1 MRTTITLEE
10 DVAALVKKA
19 MKARRVSLKVVVN
32 EAIRA
37 GLTPVVDRASEPV
50 PRFRTRTFDGG
61 KCLLGSL
68 DSVGEVLAILEGE
81 TFK

>member
-1 MRTTITLEE
+1 MRTTITLED

-19 MKARRVSLKVVVN
+19 MKARRVSLKTVVN

-37 GLTPVVDRASEPV
+37 SLVPSVDHAREDG

-61 KCLLGSL
+61 RCLIGSL
-68 DSVGEVLAILEGE
+68 DSVGDVLAILEGE

>member
-1 MRTTITLEE
+1 MRTTITLED

-19 MKARRVSLKVVVN
+19 MKARRVSLKTVVN

-37 GLTPVVDRASEPV
+37 GMAPPAGSAREDG

-61 KCLLGSL
+61 RCLIGSV
-68 DSVGEVLAILEGE
+68 DSVGDVLAILEGD

>member
-10 DVAALVKKA
+10 DVAALVRKA
-19 MKARRVSLKVVVN
+19 MKARRASLKVVVN

-37 GLTPVVDRASEPV
+37 GLAPRTEHAREDGA
-50 PRFRTRTFDGG
+50 RFRTRSFDGG
-61 KCLLGSL
+61 RCLIGNL

-81 TFK
+81 TYK

>member
-1 MRTTITLEE
+1 VRTTITLED

-19 MKARRVSLKVVVN
+19 MKARRASLKVVVN
-32 EAIRA
+32 EALRA
-37 GLTPVVDRASEPV
+37 GLV
-50 PRFRTRTFDGG
+50 PLTDVAREDGARFRTRTFDGG
-61 KCLLGSL
+61 RCLIGNL

>member
-1 MRTTITLEE
+1 MRTTITLED

-19 MKARRVSLKVVVN
+19 MKARRATLKIVVN

-37 GLTPVVDRASEPV
+37 GLVPATERAREDG
-50 PRFRTRTFDGG
+50 PRFSTRTFDGG
-61 KCLLGSL
+61 KCLIGSL
-68 DSVGEVLAILEGE
+68 DSVGDALAILEGE

>member
-1 MRTTITLEE
+1 MRTTITLED

-19 MKARRVSLKVVVN
+19 MKARRASLKFIVN
-32 EAIRA
+32 EALRA
-37 GLTPVVDRASEPV
+37 GLVPLTDVAREGG

-61 KCLLGSL
+61 RCLIGNL

>member
-10 DVAALVKKA
+10 DVAALVRKA
-19 MKARRVSLKVVVN
+19 MKARRASLKVVVN

-37 GLTPVVDRASEPV
+37 GLAPRTETAREEGM
-50 PRFRTRTFDGG
+50 RFRTRSFDGG
-61 KCLLGSL
+61 RCLIGNL

-81 TFK
+81 TYK

>member
-19 MKARRVSLKVVVN
+19 MKVRRASLKVVVN
-32 EAIRA
+32 EALRA
-37 GLTPVVDRASEPV
+37 GLVPLTERAHEDG

-61 KCLLGSL
+61 RCLIGNL

>member
-19 MKARRVSLKVVVN
+19 MKARRASLKVVVN

-37 GLTPVVDRASEPV
+37 GLAPRTDRAGEEGR
-50 PRFRTRTFDGG
+50 RFRTRTFDGG
-61 KCLLGSL
+61 RCLIGSL
-68 DSVGEVLAILEGE
+68 DSVGEVLAVLEGE
-81 TFK
+81 SFK